1 MEKGKLGMLED
12 WYAVRNAILRSIS
25 GEMKVVYLRSEN
37 AEKKEEG
44 IIGIAVDM
52 ELKFDKALPENFSD
66 EEKKAVREA
75 VKEIDKK
82 LKG

>member
-1 MEKGKLGMLED
+1 MEKGKLGILED
-12 WYAVRNAILRSIS
+12 WYAVRNSILRASS
-25 GEMKVVYLRSEN
+25 GEMKVTYLRPEDP
-37 AEKKEEG
+37 KETG

-82 LKG
+82 LKE

>member
-12 WYAVRNAILRSIS
+12 WYAVRNSILRATN
-25 GEMKVVYLRSEN
+25 GEMKVTYIRPEDP
-37 AEKKEEG
+37 KETG